1 MTVPLKP
8 PTTQEAVLSELRR
21 ALASRE
27 LVPGQQV
34 RQELLAERYGV
45 SRVPL
50 REALKI
56 LEGEGRVAY
65 HPHRGYF
72 VAELSVD
79 DLLEVYRLRELL
91 EAEAIRAAVPLL
103 TGDDLAELAQAADRV
118 DSAGRRGELAEVGVA
133 NRRFHFLL
141 FEASGRRVL
150 TRLLGQLWDA
160 TDAYRAVYFADERNR
175 ERVIAEHESILAA
188 CRAGDVV
195 RAVDLQAAHR
205 THSVSA
211 LRPLLGPEAHRE

>member
-8 PTTQEAVLSELRR
+8 PTAQEAVLAELRR
-21 ALASRE
+21 ALAVRE
-27 LVPGQQV
+27 LSPGQQI

-56 LEGEGRVAY
+56 LEGEGRVTY

-72 VAELSVD
+72 VAQLSGE
-79 DLLEVYRLRELL
+79 DLVEVYRLRELL
-91 EAEAIRAAVPLL
+91 EPEAIAAAVPSL
-103 TGDDLAELAQAADRV
+103 TARDLTELSAA
-118 DSAGRRGELAEVGVA
+118 AGRVESASRRGNLGEVGAA

-141 FEASGRRVL
+141 FEASGRPVL

-175 ERVIAEHESILAA
+175 ERVTAEHELMLAA
-188 CRAGDVV
+188 YRAADVA

-205 THSVSA
+205 AHSVSA
-211 LRPLLGPEAHRE
+211 LLQLLGPDAHRE